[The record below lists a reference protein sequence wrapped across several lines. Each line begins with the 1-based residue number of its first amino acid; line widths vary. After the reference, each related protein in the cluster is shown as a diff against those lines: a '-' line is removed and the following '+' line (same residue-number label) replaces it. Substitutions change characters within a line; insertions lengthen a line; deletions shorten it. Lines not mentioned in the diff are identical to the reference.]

1 MSLFDNENV
10 KKGWTKKKR
19 LFLIAIAVLMISI
32 FSCIWGTSIADKKS
46 KKIVELEEVISKK
59 ASKKEDKKVKV
70 KIYYQPWLLAEKDDT
85 SSAYYIVSSKDYF
98 YIAKM
103 EKSLAEKI
111 TKKDVENGY
120 ELVGFTD
127 NVPSEV
133 KKFAIDEYNEAY
145 GDELERKVTL
155 ADYDDIFGD
164 VCIDLGK
171 DDFAVFAPVQYAI
184 FGIGLI
190 IGFVLLISSISL
202 IIVYRIKVGK
212 LNKSNKED
220 LDKLG
225 EEVNNGNAIFYDK
238 GQIYLTNNYLLDVSN
253 LQYFKYEDIFWVY
266 KHIQRVNGI
275 VSYTCLML
283 TKNDGKQ
290 YVVAMNAKNN
300 YEEIMNELAI
310 RNSNIRIGYTA
321 ENQDALKMKKKELK
335 EAKKNKKA

>member
-1 MSLFDNENV
+1 MR
-10 KKGWTKKKR
+10 KKLNTLLKN
-19 LFLIAIAVLMISI
+19 
-32 FSCIWGTSIADKKS
+32 
-46 KKIVELEEVISKK
+46 EVI
-59 ASKKEDKKVKV
+59 
-70 KIYYQPWLLAEKDDT
+70 T
-85 SSAYYIVSSKDYF
+85 
-98 YIAKM
+98 
-103 EKSLAEKI
+103 
-111 TKKDVENGY
+111 
-120 ELVGFTD
+120 
-127 NVPSEV
+127 
-133 KKFAIDEYNEAY
+133 IDEYNEAY

-184 FGIGLI
+184 FAIGLI